1 MKAADGARRVAISS
15 AKWDVCMCRARVIS
29 NEFSFHYYK
38 LFSRFIAFYRV
49 KRKFIPRHLDVLLL
63 GIETS
68 IKLYEHVFTLAKHN

>member
-49 KRKFIPRHLDVLLL
+49 LSRKTKIHSSSLRRLITWNRNIHQA
-63 GIETS
+63 I
-68 IKLYEHVFTLAKHN
+68 